1 MNTWPVGHYHQW
13 SALMTCLHLYTYI
26 LYLDIIHIPKT
37 HNSCVCLLQWIDVL
51 SLLIS
56 DSLIERLSPPSQPAL
71 AKAMLY
77 ARRPSLY
84 PGRLGWS
91 RTIDFLYIANQC
103 NKNIVF
109 TLQWIEYLDPP
120 VLRITFIMLLWMIWT
135 HTRTHTHTHH
145 PHKRWWFVRTS
156 FHPGPASFLRLFDIS
171 FLLHP
176 PNGMMIHA
184 DPDWRAYYLGG
195 WNHHLVL
202 WQP

>member
-13 SALMTCLHLYTYI
+13 SALMTYLHLYTYI

-56 DSLIERLSPPSQPAL
+56 DSLIEGLSPPSQPAL

-84 PGRLGWS
+84 PGHCLGWS

-103 NKNIVF
+103 NKNSI
-109 TLQWIEYLDPP
+109 YPP
-120 VLRITFIMLLWMIWT
+120 VDWIPWSSSATNHVHHAAMDDVNTYTNT
-135 HTRTHTHTHH
+135 HTNIIHTNADGLYAPHFIQDQH
-145 PHKRWWFVRTS
+145 PFYGCLTYPFSSIHQMEWWFMLIPIDVR
-156 FHPGPASFLRLFDIS
+156 I
-171 FLLHP
+171 
-176 PNGMMIHA
+176 I
-184 DPDWRAYYLGG
+184 
-195 WNHHLVL
+195 
-202 WQP
+202 